1 MKYKAIYEFHAEND
15 DELTFAKDDI
25 IVIDNILDE
34 EWAKG
39 KLVHNGNVGLFPL
52 NFVVKMHDDTELDF
66 ENNVKRIKSLSDD
79 VDKIVSPFDQLD
91 NNSDSPINKLQTK
104 SQILD
109 YM

>member
-1 MKYKAIYEFHAEND
+1 MQYKAIYEFHAEND

-52 NFVVKMHDDTELDF
+52 NFVVKEL
-66 ENNVKRIKSLSDD
+66 I
-79 VDKIVSPFDQLD
+79 
-91 NNSDSPINKLQTK
+91 
-104 SQILD
+104 
-109 YM
+109 